1 MYVAV
6 ILRRVINFADSN
18 AGGENQGL
26 KHRAEL
32 LMSDNR
38 YKVQKTGE

>member
-1 MYVAV
+1 MYLAV
-6 ILRRVINFADSN
+6 ILRCVINVADSN
-18 AGGENQGL
+18 AGGENQEL

-32 LMSDNR
+32 LMSNNR